1 MLKSLFDRLDAPLN
15 RAFGGRANPL
25 HHLGSL
31 TIFFFWIVLVT
42 GIWVFIFFDTSVY
55 GAYQSVEYMTRDQW
69 YLSGVMRSLHRYASD
84 AAIITLGL
92 HLLKEFAHR
101 RFRGPRW
108 YSWLTGV
115 PLVWLLFPLGITG
128 YWLVWDQLAQYVAI
142 STAQLMDSIPLFTDS
157 MVRNFLTDS
166 SLSDRFFTL
175 MAFLHLIGLPIFLV
189 FGIWF
194 HVMRLS
200 KPDINPPASLMIGST
215 GSLVLLSLLLPATS
229 QGPAVLSRVPAEIGL
244 DWFYLHAYPLLEL
257 MPPGAV
263 WLVLVSVT
271 ATLASVPWALRQKS
285 RPAIAEVDL
294 DNCNGCRRCADDCPF
309 NAISMLPRS
318 DGKPFD
324 LEAVVDPDACVSCGI
339 CVGACPT
346 ATPFRRHTRLSPG
359 IDLPDRSM
367 GSLREAVDAVTA
379 RQPGGIVVFACD
391 TAGNGPEISDAA
403 RINVPCLADVPP
415 PFVDYA
421 IHRRGAEGVFLLG
434 CPNGDCHYRLGLQW
448 TQARMRRERDPMLR
462 RRVDLERVGFSWS
475 DGNSEET
482 AWQRFRERLKRAS
495 GRDKEAAE

>member
-1 MLKSLFDRLDAPLN
+1 MLKYLFDRLEGPFS
-15 RAFGGRANPL
+15 RAFGSGDNPL

-55 GAYQSVEYMTRDQW
+55 GAYQSVEYLTREQW
-69 YLSGVMRSLHRYASD
+69 YLGGVMRSLHRYASD

-92 HLLKEFAHR
+92 HLLREFALR

-108 YSWLTGV
+108 YSWVTGV
-115 PLVWLLFPLGITG
+115 PLVWLVFPLGITG

-142 STAQLMDSIPLFTDS
+142 STAQLMDSVPIFSDS

-166 SLSDRFFTL
+166 DLSDRFFTL
-175 MAFLHLIGLPIFLV
+175 MAFLHLVGLPIFLV
-189 FGIWF
+189 FGIWV

-200 KPDINPPASLMIGST
+200 TPGINPPKSLMIGST
-215 GSLVLLSLLLPATS
+215 SALVVLSLLLPATS

-244 DWFYLHAYPLLEL
+244 DWFYLHAYPLIEF
-257 MPPGAV
+257 MPAGAV
-263 WLVLVSVT
+263 WLVLVAISAALV
-271 ATLASVPWALRQKS
+271 SVPWILQRKTE
-285 RPAIAEVDL
+285 PAIAQVDL

-324 LEAVVDPDACVSCGI
+324 LEAVVDPDACVACGI

-346 ATPFRRHTRLSPG
+346 ASPFRRHSKLSAG

-367 GSLREAVDAVTA
+367 GGLRRAVDTA
-379 RQPGGIVVFACD
+379 TAQQPGGIVIFACD
-391 TAGNGPEISDAA
+391 FAGDGPDAVDA
-403 RINVPCLADVPP
+403 TRINVPCLADVPP

-421 IHRRGAEGVFLLG
+421 IHRRGAEGVYLLG
-434 CPNGDCHYRLGLQW
+434 CPNGACHYRLGLQW
-448 TQARMRRERDPMLR
+448 TEERMRRERDPMLR
-462 RRVDLERVGFSWS
+462 RRVDLARVGFSWC
-475 DGNSEET
+475 DGDSEAI
-482 AWQRFRERLKRAS
+482 AWQRLRERLKRAE